1 MTVKK
6 IPLLILAAMLA
17 LLLCLTSACQSSNV
31 TEGTTLA
38 ATTTGGA
45 DAAPDTTEEDDGWVS
60 AVFGGGPFV
69 TGGRAVAT
77 RIKQS
82 GFNTMIIWSV
92 HVNGDGTLNLNDI
105 PVCKNGELID
115 NNTVK
120 SAVATWATLKE
131 GSSSIKRI
139 ELSIGAWGT
148 ADFEGIKSFIEKDG
162 DGENTVL
169 YKNFKALIDAT
180 GADAVNFDD
189 ESCYDVASATT
200 FGKMCDK
207 MGVKVSLCPYT
218 NINYWKSLKNNLGDI
233 VDRIYL
239 QCYSGGSGN
248 TPNTWANWAKEFD
261 MDIIPGF
268 WCGTGDGRDAA
279 LSVSTKLKSNRTH
292 ITGGFMWLYDELQG
306 LSSPNSTKDY
316 AKAINN
322 AKPAKKDD

>member
-105 PVCKNGELID
+105 R
-115 NNTVK
+115 
-120 SAVATWATLKE
+120 A
-131 GSSSIKRI
+131 
-139 ELSIGAWGT
+139 
-148 ADFEGIKSFIEKDG
+148 
-162 DGENTVL
+162 
-169 YKNFKALIDAT
+169 Y
-180 GADAVNFDD
+180 
-189 ESCYDVASATT
+189 
-200 FGKMCDK
+200 
-207 MGVKVSLCPYT
+207 
-218 NINYWKSLKNNLGDI
+218 
-233 VDRIYL
+233 
-239 QCYSGGSGN
+239 
-248 TPNTWANWAKEFD
+248 
-261 MDIIPGF
+261 
-268 WCGTGDGRDAA
+268 
-279 LSVSTKLKSNRTH
+279 
-292 ITGGFMWLYDELQG
+292 
-306 LSSPNSTKDY
+306 
-316 AKAINN
+316 
-322 AKPAKKDD
+322 